1 MNSQHRQIRDWS
13 RRTFLGNSFAGIGS
27 LALASLPGISEM
39 DCLTKSWSNPLPSL
53 PHFAARAKR
62 VVHLCMDGGPS
73 QLESFDPKPALD
85 RIDGQPFPASFM
97 AGEQRGQ
104 LHGKEMLARKSFAKF
119 KKWGQ
124 AGIEISELF
133 SQIGTIADE
142 LCVVRSMSTE
152 QINHDAALAFMNTG
166 SIIKGQPG
174 IGSQILYG
182 LGLETN
188 DLPGYVVMTSGGP
201 VTQSDSSLQWT
212 AGMLPSR
219 YQGIVFQSPGVPVHF
234 VCNSGDVCQST
245 YRHVK
250 AGIQLREGQLAERD
264 FDAEVERRIAQN
276 EMTLQLQAA
285 APELTDMS
293 SESQQTLDMYGVE
306 ELGDGSFGSNC
317 LLARRLLERDVR
329 YVQLH
334 HRGWDHHS
342 DLKRNLTVS
351 ANACDRPSAALV
363 KDLKRLGMLEDTLVV
378 WGGEFGR
385 SPMAQGS
392 GRDHHIDAFSIW
404 MAGGGIKPGTVYGST
419 DELGYHC
426 VENKVSVHDL
436 HATMLHLFGIDHSR
450 LTNSFQGPDV
460 TLAGVAP
467 SRVVTDILT

>member
-1 MNSQHRQIRDWS
+1 MNSQHRQIRDLS
-13 RRTFLGNSFAGIGS
+13 RRTFLGNSLAGISS
-27 LALASLPGISEM
+27 LALASLPGIPEVNRLSET
-39 DCLTKSWSNPLPSL
+39 CPYPLPSL
-53 PHFAARAKR
+53 PHFPARAKR
-62 VVHLCMDGGPS
+62 VVHLCMAGGPS

-85 RIDGQPFPASFM
+85 KIDGQPFPASFIKC
-97 AGEQRGQ
+97 EQRGQ
-104 LHGKEMLARKSFAKF
+104 LRGKELLARKSFVNF
-119 KKWGQ
+119 RKWGQ

-133 SQIGTIADE
+133 PHIGSIADE
-142 LCVVRSMSTE
+142 LCVIRSMSTE
-152 QINHDAALAFMNTG
+152 QINHDAALSFMNTG
-166 SIIKGQPG
+166 SIIKSQPG
-174 IGSQILYG
+174 IGSRILYG
-182 LGLETN
+182 LDERSK

-201 VTQSDSSLQWT
+201 VTQSEPSLLWT
-212 AGMLPSR
+212 VGMLPSR
-219 YQGIVFQSPGVPVHF
+219 YQGIVFQSPRTPVQSI
-234 VCNSGDVCQST
+234 CNSSGACQST
-245 YRHVK
+245 HRQIVSGMQRGNG
-250 AGIQLREGQLAERD
+250 ALAEKD
-264 FDAEVERRIAQN
+264 CDAEVKRQIAQN
-276 EMTLQLQAA
+276 EMSLQLRAA
-285 APELTDMS
+285 APELTDMAG
-293 SESQQTLDMYGVE
+293 ESQQTLDMYGVKD
-306 ELGDGSFGSNC
+306 LGDGSFASNC

-342 DLKRNLTVS
+342 DLKRNFTVS
-351 ANACDRPSAALV
+351 STACDRPSAALV

-450 LTNSFQGPDV
+450 LTRSLQGPDV
-460 TLAGVAP
+460 KLAGVAP
-467 SRVVTDILT
+467 SRVVTDLLV